1 MTIPSSKYLKN
12 KARNRLAS
20 GREPQKVML
29 WYVGISAVL
38 TLLVAALRYFLSTQI
53 SKTGGLQNI
62 GIRSILSTMDT
73 MLPIVQMVILM
84 CLGLGYTAAMLRIS
98 RRQYASPKTLKA
110 GMERFWPLLLSKVL
124 LGLICA
130 AAAFVIA
137 YLATAIFLV
146 TPLSNSF
153 MDQVMPLVSN
163 GTLTP
168 ETLLNNDALMTE
180 LSATL
185 TPVMLIYAVL
195 YIPAVAMISY
205 RYRMTDYIILDQP
218 GCSGFRAM
226 QQSKQLMRGN
236 KLKLFRVDL
245 SFWWYHLL
253 RVLATGVL
261 YLEDI
266 LMIFGKPLI
275 LPEAVSFFG
284 LAIAY
289 LGVDFLIS
297 YFFLNYQSVT
307 MALAYTSIAPKK
319 EETNTAVLGNIFDV

>member
-1 MTIPSSKYLKN
+1 
-12 KARNRLAS
+12 
-20 GREPQKVML
+20 
-29 WYVGISAVL
+29 
-38 TLLVAALRYFLSTQI
+38 
-53 SKTGGLQNI
+53 
-62 GIRSILSTMDT
+62 MDAI
-73 MLPIVQMVILM
+73 LPIVQMVILM

-153 MDQVMPLVSN
+153 KDQVLPLVSN

-168 ETLLNNDALMTE
+168 ETLLNDDALMTE
-180 LSATL
+180 QSATL

-205 RYRMTDYIILDQP
+205 SYRMTDYIILDQP

-253 RVLATGVL
+253 RALATGVL
-261 YLEDI
+261 YLDQV
-266 LMIFGKPLI
+266 LMIFGKPLM
-275 LPEAVSFFG
+275 LPNVVTFFG
-284 LAIAY
+284 LSIAY
-289 LGVDFLIS
+289 LAVDFAIS
-297 YFFLNYQSVT
+297 YFFLNYESVT
-307 MALAYTSIAPKK
+307 MALAYTSIAPRK
-319 EETNTAVLGNIFDV
+319 EETNTAVLGNIFNV

>member
-38 TLLVAALRYFLSTQI
+38 TLLVAVVRYFLSTQI
-53 SKTGGLQNI
+53 SKTGGLSNI
-62 GIRSILSTMDT
+62 GIRSVLSTLDT
-73 MLPIVQMVILM
+73 VLPIVQMVILM

-110 GMERFWPLLLSKVL
+110 GMERLWPLLLSKVL

-130 AAAFVIA
+130 GAAFAIA
-137 YLATAIFLV
+137 YLATAIFLL

-153 MDQVMPLVSN
+153 MEQVTPLLSA

-168 ETLLNNDALMTE
+168 ESLLQDEALMAE
-180 LSATL
+180 LSAGL
-185 TPVMLIYAVL
+185 TPVLLIYAVL

-253 RVLATGVL
+253 RALATGVL
-261 YLEDI
+261 YLDQV
-266 LMIFGKPLI
+266 LMIFGKPLM
-275 LPEAVSFFG
+275 LPDAVTFFG
-284 LAIAY
+284 LSIAY
-289 LGVDFLIS
+289 LTVDFLVS
-297 YFFLNYQSVT
+297 YFFLNYESVT
-307 MALAYTSIAPKK
+307 MALAYTSIAPRK
-319 EETNTAVLGNIFDV
+319 EETNTTVLGNIFNV

>member
-73 MLPIVQMVILM
+73 VLPIMQMVILM
-84 CLGLGYTAAMLRIS
+84 CLELGYTAAMLRIS

-153 MDQVMPLVSN
+153 KDQVLPLVSN

-168 ETLLNNDALMTE
+168 ETLLNDDALMTE
-180 LSATL
+180 QSATL

-253 RVLATGVL
+253 RVLATGVPYL
-261 YLEDI
+261 YQI
-266 LMIFGKPLI
+266 LIIFGKPLM
-275 LPEAVSFFG
+275 LPNVVTSFG
-284 LAIAY
+284 PSIAY

>member
-73 MLPIVQMVILM
+73 VLPIVQMVILM

-110 GMERFWPLLLSKVL
+110 GMERLWPLLLSKVL

-168 ETLLNNDALMTE
+168 ETLLNDDALMTE

-261 YLEDI
+261 YLGDI

>member
-38 TLLVAALRYFLSTQI
+38 TLLVAALQYFLSTQI
-53 SKTGGLQNI
+53 SKTGGLSNI
-62 GIRSILSTMDT
+62 GTRSVLSTMDT
-73 MLPIVQMVILM
+73 VLPIVQMVILM

-153 MDQVMPLVSN
+153 KDQVLPLVSN

-168 ETLLNNDALMTE
+168 ETLLNDDALMTE

>member
-20 GREPQKVML
+20 GQEPQKVML

-62 GIRSILSTMDT
+62 GTRSVLSTMDT
-73 MLPIVQMVILM
+73 VLPIVQMVILM

-98 RRQYASPKTLKA
+98 RRQFASPKTLKA
-110 GMERFWPLLLSKVL
+110 GLERLWPLLLSKIL
-124 LGLICA
+124 QGLIYA
-130 AAAFVIA
+130 AAAFLIA

-153 MDQVMPLVSN
+153 MDQVMPLVTA

-168 ETLLNNDALMTE
+168 ETLLNDDVLMTE

-185 TPVMLIYAVL
+185 TPVLLIYAVL
-195 YIPAVAMISY
+195 FIPAAAMISY
-205 RYRMTDYIILDQP
+205 RYRMTDYIIVDQP
-218 GCSGFRAM
+218 GCGAWNAM
-226 QQSKQLMRGN
+226 RQSKQLMRGN
-236 KLKLFRVDL
+236 KVKLFRVDL
-245 SFWWYHLL
+245 SFWWYHGL
-253 RVLATGVL
+253 RTLATGIL
-261 YLEDI
+261 YLDQI
-266 LMIFGKPLI
+266 LIIVGKPLM
-275 LPEAVSFFG
+275 LPDVVSFFG

-289 LGVDFLIS
+289 LAVDFAIS

-319 EETNTAVLGNIFDV
+319 EETNTAVLGNIFNV

>member
-53 SKTGGLQNI
+53 SKTGGLSNI

-73 MLPIVQMVILM
+73 VLPIVQMVILM

-168 ETLLNNDALMTE
+168 ETLLNDDALMTE
-180 LSATL
+180 QSATL

-253 RVLATGVL
+253 RVLATGVV

>member
-29 WYVGISAVL
+29 SYVGISAVL

-53 SKTGGLQNI
+53 SKTGGLSNI
-62 GIRSILSTMDT
+62 GTRSILSTTDAI
-73 MLPIVQMVILM
+73 LPIVQMVILM

-146 TPLSNSF
+146 TPLSDSF

-168 ETLLNNDALMTE
+168 ETLLNDDALMTE

-266 LMIFGKPLI
+266 LMIFSKPLI

>member
-20 GREPQKVML
+20 GKEPQKVML

-62 GIRSILSTMDT
+62 GTRSILSTMDT
-73 MLPIVQMVILM
+73 LLPILQLVILM

-98 RRQYASPKTLKA
+98 RRQYVSPKTLKA
-110 GMERFWPLLLSKVL
+110 GLERFWPLLLSKVL
-124 LGLICA
+124 QGLIYA
-130 AAAFVIA
+130 GAAFLIV
-137 YLATAIFLV
+137 YLATAIFLL

-153 MDQVMPLVSN
+153 TEQLMPLVAT

-168 ETLLNNDALMTE
+168 ETLLQDDALMTE

-185 TPVMLIYAVL
+185 TPVILIYAVL

-205 RYRMTDYIILDQP
+205 RYRMTDFIIVDQP
-218 GCSGFRAM
+218 GCGALNAM
-226 QQSKQLMRGN
+226 RQSKYLMRGN
-236 KLKLFRVDL
+236 KVKLFRVDL

-253 RVLATGVL
+253 RMLATGVL
-261 YLEDI
+261 YLDQV
-266 LMIFGKPLI
+266 LMIFGKPLM
-275 LPEAVSFFG
+275 LPEVVSFFG

-289 LGVDFLIS
+289 LAVDFAIS
-297 YFFLNYQSVT
+297 FFFLNYESVT
-307 MALAYTSIAPKK
+307 MALAYTSIVPKK
-319 EETNTAVLGNIFDV
+319 EETNTAVLGNIFNV

>member
-53 SKTGGLQNI
+53 SKTGGLSNI

-73 MLPIVQMVILM
+73 VLPIVQMVILM

-168 ETLLNNDALMTE
+168 ETLLNDDALMTE

-261 YLEDI
+261 YLDQI
-266 LMIFGKPLI
+266 LIIFGKPLM
-275 LPEAVSFFG
+275 LPNVVTFFG
-284 LAIAY
+284 LSIAY

>member
-38 TLLVAALRYFLSTQI
+38 TFLVAALRYFLSTQI

-73 MLPIVQMVILM
+73 ILPIVRMVILM

-110 GMERFWPLLLSKVL
+110 GMERLWPLLLSKVL

-168 ETLLNNDALMTE
+168 ETLLNDDALMTE

>member
-20 GREPQKVML
+20 GREPRKVML

-53 SKTGGLQNI
+53 SKTGGLSNI

-73 MLPIVQMVILM
+73 ILPIVQRVILM

-110 GMERFWPLLLSKVL
+110 GMERFWPLLLSKML

-168 ETLLNNDALMTE
+168 ETFLNDDALMTE

-185 TPVMLIYAVL
+185 TPVLLIYAVL

-261 YLEDI
+261 YLDQI
-266 LMIFGKPLI
+266 LIIVGKPLM
-275 LPEAVSFFG
+275 LPDIVSFFG

-289 LGVDFLIS
+289 LGVDFAIS

-319 EETNTAVLGNIFDV
+319 EETNTAVLGNIFNV

>member
-73 MLPIVQMVILM
+73 VLPIVQMVILM

-153 MDQVMPLVSN
+153 MDEVLPLVSN

-168 ETLLNNDALMTE
+168 ETLLNDDALMTG

-195 YIPAVAMISY
+195 YIPAVFMISY

-261 YLEDI
+261 YLDQI
-266 LMIFGKPLI
+266 LIIFGKPLM
-275 LPEAVSFFG
+275 LPNVVTFFG

>member
-73 MLPIVQMVILM
+73 VLPIVQMVILM

-168 ETLLNNDALMTE
+168 ETLLNDDALMTE